1 MVINLDA
8 HDTMTVW
15 VELGTLKSTKS
26 LCGGNLVLVPVCV
39 TGHIAYLYQVAMLT
53 GSVVW

>member
-15 VELGTLKSTKS
+15 VELGTLKSTQ
-26 LCGGNLVLVPVCV
+26 VLVW
-39 TGHIAYLYQVAMLT
+39 G
-53 GSVVW
+53 